1 MTTDPRVGVVGAG
14 IAGASLAHF
23 VKEHID
29 RDCEI
34 VVFEQDDRVGGR
46 IRDVAMGGETVE
58 TGAKFVLPWN
68 RHLTGFI
75 DQFDLPTR
83 DADELT
89 DQRIG
94 IWDGSSMTFETSR
107 WGWLTVL
114 KMLRRYGFGIRSI
127 QPAIDD
133 VIERVGRIYEPPL
146 VSTGFHS
153 AAELLEALDLDHLT
167 ERTGREHFENLGIPE
182 SFVREFVDGGA
193 RSIYAQD
200 SSMNAFASLIVMSA
214 VGGSEQPFAV
224 DGGNALVCRHLL
236 DTAEAEIR
244 LETPVD
250 RISMLSTKDGPT
262 YSIETGQGVD
272 ERFDAVCLAT
282 PLEVSDIE
290 FENVDLPANVADR
303 RYLTLHVSIVVGRLD
318 PDYFDCQAAADI
330 PGFVLTTAA
339 ADDPFM
345 FLLQRG
351 ETGDETA
358 AIYQLWSRTAGD
370 DERLTDV
377 FAQIDDHRTV
387 TWDAFPELSPGVSM
401 PPFRLAHGLYYVN
414 AAESIASAM
423 EAEAIGSRNVANLI
437 AEDFSNGHPGITPAD
452 GSG

>member
-1 MTTDPRVGVVGAG
+1 MTTDPRIGVVGAG

-29 RDCEI
+29 REFEI

-46 IRDVAMGGETVE
+46 IRDVAVGGETVE

-68 RHLTGFI
+68 QHLTGFI
-75 DQFDLPTR
+75 DHFDLPTR

-94 IWDGSSMTFETSR
+94 IWDGSSLTFETSQ
-107 WGWLTVL
+107 WDWLTAV
-114 KMLRRYGFGIRSI
+114 KMLWRYGFGIRRL

-133 VIERVGRIYEPPL
+133 IVERIGRIYEPPL

-167 ERTGREHFENLGIPE
+167 ERTGHEHFENLGVPD
-182 SFVREFVDGGA
+182 SFVREFVDGAA

-200 SSMNAFASLIVMSA
+200 AALNAFASLIVMSA
-214 VGGSEQPFAV
+214 VGGSKQPFAV
-224 DGGNALVCRHLL
+224 DGGNAQVCQHLL
-236 DTAEAEIR
+236 ESAAAEVR
-244 LETPVD
+244 LETAVN
-250 RISMLSTKDGPT
+250 RISTQSTGDGPT
-262 YSIETGQGVD
+262 YDIETEQGTG

-290 FENVDLPANVADR
+290 FENVDLPDNVADR
-303 RYLTLHVSIVVGRLD
+303 RYVTLHVSIVVGRLD
-318 PDYFDCQAAADI
+318 PAYFDCHTAGDI
-330 PGFVLTTAA
+330 PGFVLTKAGT
-339 ADDPFM
+339 DDPFM
-345 FLLQRG
+345 FLLKRG
-351 ETGDETA
+351 ETADGTA

-401 PPFRLAHGLYYVN
+401 PPFRFAHGLYYVN

-423 EAEAIGSRNVANLI
+423 EAEAIGSRNVANLLASDL
-437 AEDFSNGHPGITPAD
+437 AEDPPSTTDPAA
-452 GSG
+452 